1 MAGGIQWAQMPWEP
15 VKDGVERRMVIGGRV
30 MMVMY
35 HFGPRQAW
43 PEEVHEAEQGGYVIA
58 GSIELTLPASGT
70 TTVLRGGDGYLIPSM
85 VPHSWRTLDE
95 EVQLVDIFSP
105 PRTELVEQKFAP
117 NAR

>member
-1 MAGGIQWAQMPWEP
+1 MAGGIQWAQMPWES

-43 PEEVHEAEQGGYVIA
+43 PEEVHEAEQGGYVIT

-70 TTVLRGGDGYLIPSM
+70 RSM
-85 VPHSWRTLDE
+85 Y
-95 EVQLVDIFSP
+95 P
-105 PRTELVEQKFAP
+105 P
-117 NAR
+117 